1 MFFGRISNT
10 LPCMQ
15 TSFETQLLYKHPQH
29 VPYFWLTFRPKVSV
43 SRTSFSVSLLS
54 LAAQLGGS
62 VSGGRTLLWAAL
74 GGAATGRLL
83 YTTWTAYT
91 GVVTT

>member
-29 VPYFWLTFRPKVSV
+29 VPYFWLTFKPKVSV
-43 SRTSFSVSLLS
+43 SRTSFRVSVLS

-62 VSGGRTLLWAAL
+62 VSGGRTPLWAAL

-91 GVVTT
+91 GVVPT